1 MAKRLKCP
9 GSVALNTKRHAR
21 THARISASL
30 NQAQANGVHIDAMRL
45 SEIRYISSTQYKE
58 LDGERASDDY
68 LRLSS
73 RSLLRCLASSTR
85 QTGGTGSVSPL
96 LRREKG
102 SGSHPHVRR
111 DKRRGAD
118 AAAALVLA
126 AGLASASPAPAPG
139 SLDPSAGSAPRRRR
153 DSAGAGA
160 AAAALILI
168 SMGHKA
174 APILA

>member
-9 GSVALNTKRHAR
+9 GSVALNTKKHTR
-21 THARISASL
+21 THASMHRGIKRRQTVSTW
-30 NQAQANGVHIDAMRL
+30 MRL
-45 SEIRYISSTQYKE
+45 SKIRYISLTEYKE

-73 RSLLRCLASSTR
+73 RSLFRCLASSTLQR
-85 QTGGTGSVSPL
+85 GTGSVSSL

-168 SMGHKA
+168 SMRHKA

>member
-45 SEIRYISSTQYKE
+45 SEIRYISLTEYKE

-111 DKRRGAD
+111 DERRGAD
-118 AAAALVLA
+118 ATAA
-126 AGLASASPAPAPG
+126 LASASPAPAPG
-139 SLDPSAGSAPRRRR
+139 WLVHRAQALARLRGGDETPPPPPPMQRR
-153 DSAGAGA
+153 
-160 AAAALILI
+160 
-168 SMGHKA
+168 
-174 APILA
+174 

>member
-111 DKRRGAD
+111 DERRGAD
-118 AAAALVLA
+118 ATAA
-126 AGLASASPAPAPG
+126 LASASPAPAPG
-139 SLDPSAGSAPRRRR
+139 WLVHRARALARLRGGDETPPPPPPMQRR
-153 DSAGAGA
+153 
-160 AAAALILI
+160 
-168 SMGHKA
+168 
-174 APILA
+174 